1 MGQGIDGATSD
12 TADGARDKAKQAA
25 HKAGQAQGKANEAE
39 HSKPLQVLGRFG
51 EVCYG
56 VVHVIVAVLA
66 VRLAFGGSGG
76 RSVDQQGAVASIATE
91 PFGGVILW
99 VIAIGLAAFGFWQLL
114 SAGTGFE
121 WIEQTSRRTRRRIGA
136 GVRGVAVLAISVSTF
151 GLLVSGPG
159 KSSDGESRTFT
170 ARLMSVT
177 GGRLLVGAVG
187 VGIVVAA
194 AVIAHRGLRRTFV
207 QDLDL
212 SRVPPSAARL
222 TRTLGAVGFTAK
234 GVAYAIVGILIL
246 VAAITFD
253 PNKAGGL
260 DAALRTLA
268 RQPFG
273 VVLLVLVAVGLAAY
287 GGYCFFESRCRRG

>member
-1 MGQGIDGATSD
+1 MGQGIDGAMSD
-12 TADGARDKAKQAA
+12 TANRARGKAKQSED
-25 HKAGQAQGKANEAE
+25 KANEAE
-39 HSKPLQVLGRFG
+39 HSKPLQLLGRFG
-51 EVCYG
+51 DICYG
-56 VVHVIVAVLA
+56 VVHIIVAVLA
-66 VRLAFGGSGG
+66 IRLAFGGSGG
-76 RSVDQQGAVASIATE
+76 QSVDQKGAVAAIATE

-99 VIAIGLAAFGFWQLL
+99 VIAIGLVAFGIWQLL
-114 SAGTGFE
+114 TAGTGFE
-121 WIEQTSRRTRRRIGA
+121 WIEKEGRRTRRRIGA
-136 GVRGVAVLAISVSTF
+136 GARGVAVLVISASTF
-151 GLLVSGPG
+151 RLLVSGPG
-159 KSSDGESRTFT
+159 QSSNGESRTFT

-194 AVIAHRGLRRTFV
+194 GVIAYRGLKRKFV

-287 GGYCFFESRCRRG
+287 GGYCFLESRCRRG